1 MSLYNIFV
9 VNTAPGCDTSITQ
22 QVEVSGCTTFIIRL
36 SQDSNALGPFD
47 VYYGTSTFLSA
58 ATLYAS
64 AQTRTQMFNGIVI
77 SFECVTPTPTPTPT
91 NTPTPG
97 TTTTPTPTPTSSE
110 TPTPTPSATSN
121 ETPTPTPTQTTTE
134 TPTNTPTE
142 TPTETPTPTP
152 SATIG
157 STPVPTTTPTS
168 TPSETPTNTPTETP
182 TETPTQT
189 PTNTETPTETP
200 TPTNTGTPGETQTPT
215 PTETPT
221 ETPTQTPTE
230 TPTVT
235 PTPTNTET
243 PTETPTQTP
252 TPSSTYNQYSLGF
265 DGTISSLACSNFF
278 SSPIT
283 VYGIPET
290 PAGPNIGETLYTD
303 AALTT
308 PVADGYYSNGV
319 AWYQVTGGAGVIT
332 SSDPNGCLISP
343 TPTPTV
349 TQTPT
354 STPTTFEI
362 LIFTQDGLQ
371 LITQDGQPIIA
382 QQEVTSFMVSS
393 GDSVCATGSYTFTQT
408 LYSASNDWFTAIN
421 FFTDNQLTTPFNGN
435 NLWYTNESGGCGMYQ
450 IGTDGYIIGG
460 ICNPC

>member
-58 ATLYAS
+58 ATLYVS

-91 NTPTPG
+91 NTPTPE
-97 TTTTPTPTPTSSE
+97 TTSTPTPTQTNTE

-152 SATIG
+152 R
-157 STPVPTTTPTS
+157 PTS

-182 TETPTQT
+182 TETPTNT
-189 PTNTETPTETP
+189 PTVTETPTTTP

-221 ETPTQTPTE
+221 NTPSVTSTE

-243 PTETPTQTP
+243 PTTTPTQTP

-265 DGTISSLACSNFF
+265 DSTIPLVACSNFLI
-278 SSPIT
+278 SPIT

-290 PAGPNIGETLYTD
+290 PAGPNIGETLYSD
-303 AALTT
+303 SALTT

-319 AWYQVTGGAGVIT
+319 AWYQVSGGAGLIT

-343 TPTPTV
+343 TPTPTI
-349 TQTPT
+349 T
-354 STPTTFEI
+354 STPTETPTPTPTVTPTIQFFSL
-362 LIFTQDGLQ
+362 LI
-371 LITQDGQPIIA
+371 
-382 QQEVTSFMVSS
+382 E
-393 GDSVCATGSYTFTQT
+393 
-408 LYSASNDWFTAIN
+408 
-421 FFTDNQLTTPFNGN
+421 NGN
-435 NLWYTNESGGCGMYQ
+435 DLLLQNNQPLLIE
-450 IGTDGYIIGG
+450 
-460 ICNPC
+460 